1 MHYEEEKLLTELLMT
16 NVTLH
21 QDRITEDTGHCIGL
35 TTDQISL
42 LALLYCC
49 YHCYHCCANAPLSL
63 SQGKG

>member
-1 MHYEEEKLLTELLMT
+1 MQYEEEKLLTELLMT

-49 YHCYHCCANAPLSL
+49 
-63 SQGKG
+63 